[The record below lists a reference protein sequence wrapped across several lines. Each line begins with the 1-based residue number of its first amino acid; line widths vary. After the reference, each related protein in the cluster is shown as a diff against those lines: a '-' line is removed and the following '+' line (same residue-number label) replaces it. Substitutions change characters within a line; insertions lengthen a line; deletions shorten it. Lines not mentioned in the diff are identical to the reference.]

1 VPLDLVYSQRINR
14 FPTMRV
20 AYLGLTLLW
29 SLASATIL
37 QNGQVKENP
46 YPGQAPVIALDDSWH
61 NYAPDVPEIAY
72 KGRWDSQH
80 ISCTYISA
88 SV

>member
-1 VPLDLVYSQRINR
+1 MPLDLVDSHRIDR
-14 FPTMRV
+14 YPTMRV

-37 QNGQVKENP
+37 QNGQAKEDP
-46 YPGQAPVIALDDSWH
+46 YPGQAPVISLDDSWH

-72 KGRWDSQH
+72 KGRWDSKH
-80 ISCTYISA
+80 ISCTYC
-88 SV
+88 SVLI